1 MVAFTK
7 GQAVV
12 QVQAAPI
19 EGVVESFAFDPDTAN
34 ITVLVSYKDAEGNDQ
49 QRYFN
54 QSELAA
60 APVTAGA

>member
-34 ITVLVSYKDAEGNDQ
+34 ITVLVSYKDAEGNEQ

-54 QSELAA
+54 QAELTA
-60 APVTAGA
+60 APAGA

>member
-7 GQAVV
+7 GQAVA

-19 EGVVESFAFDPDTAN
+19 EGVVESFAFDPNTAN

-54 QSELAA
+54 ESELVAL
-60 APVTAGA
+60 PVTAGA